1 MKGLGNTYSAVTGI
15 RKTREWRGLRDT
27 AYDFAWWLTTWK
39 DMAAFV
45 LRSPVQVVKGLWK
58 YRWMSTYLTVP
69 AFIDRQLEGNRGV
82 QLRSGHILYD
92 VIVKHTIDIIATM
105 FNADQSIGGSKPLS
119 ERIVCL
125 DELVPTE
132 LMSGFPNLIGL
143 PVQTIPI
150 FLSSM
155 INQQLPP
162 VYLDTIENY
171 GEHLYFVF
179 HHDST
184 WEHPMTEQPD

>member
-1 MKGLGNTYSAVTGI
+1 MI
-15 RKTREWRGLRDT
+15 
-27 AYDFAWWLTTWK
+27 
-39 DMAAFV
+39 AFV

-58 YRWMSTYLTVP
+58 YRWMATYLTVP

-82 QLRSGHILYD
+82 QLRAAHILYD
-92 VIVKHTIDIIATM
+92 VIVKHTIDIISTT
-105 FNADQSIGGSKPLS
+105 FDADLSIGGKKPLA

-132 LMSGFPNLIGL
+132 LMAGFPNLIGI

-150 FLSSM
+150 FLASM

-171 GEHLYFVF
+171 GVPS
-179 HHDST
+179 DVCPCPPRRPASPSRGIIPSSASASSPAT
-184 WEHPMTEQPD
+184 CPATAAS